1 MSTWEATVQYRT
13 IGRSGL
19 KVSTLG
25 LGTGS
30 ATFCGR
36 LERDEALDLI
46 REAVDLGVTY
56 FDTAETYAEGRAE
69 ELLGAALAGRRDEVV
84 LATKFGKDRS
94 VPVSEQPGSR
104 RRIMAAAEGSLR
116 RLGTDRIDLYILH
129 EPDPVTPIEETLG
142 ALSELA
148 RDGLIR
154 EFGCSNVGVAQLEE
168 AAAAVGDGRSGF
180 VSVQNDYNLLNRK
193 MELDVLPYC
202 ASTGLAFTAYFP
214 IYHGLL
220 TGHFHRG
227 EELKPGSRLATAHPR
242 RQEAA
247 FTDEHFDVL
256 EGLAAFAE
264 ARGRTVLDVALARLL
279 AEPGLAAVLPGA
291 ASAQH
296 VQSNA
301 NAATMQLNA
310 AEIAEIDRIAPT
322 VAGSPDT
329 PSSENGY
336 PV

>member
-1 MSTWEATVQYRT
+1 METRK
-13 IGRSGL
+13 IGSL
-19 KVSTLG
+19 EVSVVALG
-25 LGTGS
+25 CNNFANGYDQDLV
-30 ATFCGR
+30 
-36 LERDEALDLI
+36 DEVVHAALDAGI
-46 REAVDLGVTY
+46 TY
-56 FDTAETYAEGRAE
+56 FDTAEGYGRGQSE
-69 ELLGAALAGRRDEVV
+69 EVV
-84 LATKFGKDRS
+84 GKALKGHRDGAVVATKYDGRPDEAR
-94 VPVSEQPGSR
+94 
-104 RRIMAAAEGSLR
+104 AHAEASLQ
-116 RLGTDRIDLYILH
+116 RLGVDYIDLYTLH
-129 EPDPVTPIEETLG
+129 HAVADVPVEETLG